1 MDEIDKAILQLVQRD
16 NRLSSNEI
24 GRRVGLSVSAVN
36 ERVRR
41 LNASGTVTA
50 NRAIVDPD
58 ALDLKL
64 CAFLFVD
71 IDMRSDEQGFIDGV
85 QACPEVLESHH
96 VAGSHSYLLKVRLR
110 DTSDLQRFLSTKL
123 KRLPGVSRT
132 ESVIVLETHKETT
145 VLAADGED

>member
-1 MDEIDKAILQLVQRD
+1 MDEIDKAILQIVQED
-16 NRLSSNEI
+16 NRLSSSEI
-24 GRRVGLSVSAVN
+24 GQRVGLSVSAVN

-50 NRAIVDPD
+50 NRAIIDPD
-58 ALDLKL
+58 VLDLKL

-71 IDMRSDEQGFIDGV
+71 IDMRADEQGFIDGL
-85 QACPEVLESHH
+85 QACPEVQELHH
-96 VAGSHSYLLKVRLR
+96 VAGSHSYLVKVRLR

-145 VLAADGED
+145 VLATDGES